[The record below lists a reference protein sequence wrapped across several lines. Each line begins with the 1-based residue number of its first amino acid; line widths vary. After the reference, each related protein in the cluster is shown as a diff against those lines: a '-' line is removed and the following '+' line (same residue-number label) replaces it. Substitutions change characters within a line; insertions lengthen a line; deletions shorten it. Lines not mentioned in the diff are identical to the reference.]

1 MQDGR
6 AVAALSFQLG
16 YEISEAETI
25 HNIELAEESGQDI
38 VYVATLNN
46 GVVGWIHISHSLR
59 IESRSFCEIGGLVVD
74 ENVRGKGIGGMLIE
88 KAIEWSKSKSSETL
102 RVRTNV
108 IRLETHKFYE
118 KMGFALKKQQSV
130 FGMSLNK

>member
-16 YEISEAETI
+16 YEISEAETT

-46 GVVGWIHISHSLR
+46 NVVGWIHIFYSLK
-59 IESRSFCEIGGLVVD
+59 IESRSFCEIGGLIVD
-74 ENVRGKGIGGMLIE
+74 ENVRGKGIGGMLIM
-88 KAIEWSKSKSSETL
+88 KAVEWSKNRSSETL

-118 KMGFALKKQQSV
+118 KMGFVLKKQQSV
-130 FGMSLNK
+130 FGMSLDK